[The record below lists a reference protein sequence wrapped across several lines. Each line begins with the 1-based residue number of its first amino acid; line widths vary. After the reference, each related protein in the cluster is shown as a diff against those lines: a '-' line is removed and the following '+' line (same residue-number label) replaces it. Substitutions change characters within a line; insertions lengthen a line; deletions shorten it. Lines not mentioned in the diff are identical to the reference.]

1 MFVDAEL
8 AQKLAE
14 LSDDSLLD
22 VINTALARLA
32 ILKRSSS
39 LPEIT
44 GRWIR
49 TMDEIRAARS
59 VLNSRL

>member
-22 VINTALARLA
+22 VINTALARLE
-32 ILKRSSS
+32 ILKRSST

-44 GRWIR
+44 GGWIK
-49 TMDEIRAARS
+49 TMDEIRAARK
-59 VLNSRL
+59 VLDSRL